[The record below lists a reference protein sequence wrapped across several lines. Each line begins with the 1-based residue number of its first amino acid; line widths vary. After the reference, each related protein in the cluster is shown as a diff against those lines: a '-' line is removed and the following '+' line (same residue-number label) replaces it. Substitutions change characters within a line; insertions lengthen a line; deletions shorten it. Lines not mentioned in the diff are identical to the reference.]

1 MINALV
7 VSLEEIIVVIE
18 LIKEVYLNNGSSNT
32 SFRNSYCLV
41 TLKK

>member
-18 LIKEVYLNNGSSNT
+18 LIKEVYLNNGSHST